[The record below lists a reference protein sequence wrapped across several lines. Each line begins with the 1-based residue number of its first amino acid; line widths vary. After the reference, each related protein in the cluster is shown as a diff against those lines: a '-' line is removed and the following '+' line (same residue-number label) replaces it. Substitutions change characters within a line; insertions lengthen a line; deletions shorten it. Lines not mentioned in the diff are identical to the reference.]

1 MRTVIL
7 DRDHPGY
14 EGPQLD
20 ERLRRRQAGHLAARL
35 REYNGF
41 GIENVTVS
49 DDGVVTARI
58 GTHNGQVA
66 ACLLAERNVF
76 CEWVGE
82 TVVFAIGAHTCF
94 EELDWVQAAA
104 SELLQ

>member
-7 DRDHPGY
+7 DPNHPGWMGVQC
-14 EGPQLD
+14 E
-20 ERLRRRQAGHLAARL
+20 ERLRRRLAGHLAARL

-41 GIENVTVS
+41 GIEDVTV
-49 DDGVVTARI
+49 DGDGLVTARI
-58 GTHNGQVA
+58 GFRSGEETA
-66 ACLLAERNVF
+66 RLLAERGVF
-76 CEWVGE
+76 CRWEGEKVLFAVGS
-82 TVVFAIGAHTCF
+82 HTCF

>member
-7 DRDHPGY
+7 DRNHPGY
-14 EGPQLD
+14 EGPQLN
-20 ERLRRRQAGHLAARL
+20 ERMRRRQAGHLAARL
-35 REYNGF
+35 
-41 GIENVTVS
+41 
-49 DDGVVTARI
+49 
-58 GTHNGQVA
+58 
-66 ACLLAERNVF
+66 LAERSVF
-76 CEWVGE
+76 CEWRGE

>member
-7 DRDHPGY
+7 DRNHPGHL
-14 EGPQLD
+14 GPQMD
-20 ERLRRRQAGHLAARL
+20 EKLCRRQAGHLAARL

-49 DDGVVTARI
+49 DDGLVTARI
-58 GTHNGQVA
+58 GAHTGEA
-66 ACLLAERNVF
+66 AAGLLAERNVF
-76 CEWVGE
+76 CEWTGD
-82 TVVFAIGAHTCF
+82 TVVFAIGGHTCF

-104 SELLQ
+104 SELL